1 MRGLPSTQSMTKL
14 VLISRDFDLSHL
26 VPSILRAAPEL
37 EVTLH
42 GHDDAGDAEIAV
54 CWNPPHGAIAALPQL
69 RLVHSIAAGVDN
81 ILTDPSLPRVPVC
94 RVVDPQHAR
103 GMSEFVTWGVLHFHR
118 QLDRVIL
125 NQREERWF
133 RPAQQDPST
142 CSVGVMGL
150 GEIGSRV
157 ATDLHR
163 LGFSVRGWARRAR
176 ALQGVETF
184 EGSQGLEPFLQGT
197 DILVC
202 LLPLTVETRGI
213 LNARTFNTLRPGAK
227 LIHVGRGEHLVPE
240 DLLRALNEERIGGAI
255 VDVFPNEPLPRGDA
269 FWQAKNMIVTP
280 HMASVASAD
289 TIGLQVAENVRR
301 LVNGEALHNAVDVTR
316 GY

>member
-1 MRGLPSTQSMTKL
+1 MTKL
-14 VLISRDFDLSHL
+14 VLISRDYDMSHL

-37 EVTLH
+37 DVAMH
-42 GHDDAGDAEIAV
+42 GSRDAVDADVAV
-54 CWNPPHGAIAALPQL
+54 CWNPPEGAVAALPRL

-81 ILTDPSLPRVPVC
+81 ILCDPSLPRVPLC

-118 QLDRVIL
+118 QLDRVMA
-125 NQREERWF
+125 NQRSGVWLRYE
-133 RPAQQDPST
+133 QQDPST

-157 ATDLHR
+157 AADLRR

-176 ALQGVETF
+176 ELPGIATFAGAQALETF
-184 EGSQGLEPFLQGT
+184 LRGT

-202 LLPLTVETRGI
+202 LLPLTDETRGI
-213 LNARTFNTLRPGAK
+213 LGARTLEALPRGAK
-227 LIHVGRGEHLVPE
+227 LIHVGRGEHLVPR
-240 DLLRALNEERIGGAI
+240 DLLNALKEEHLAGAI
-255 VDVFPNEPLPRGDA
+255 VDVFPNEPLPAGDP
-269 FWQAKNMIVTP
+269 FWRAPNMIVTP
-280 HMASVASAD
+280 HMASVASSE
-289 TIGLQVAENVRR
+289 TIGLQVAQNVRR
-301 LVNGEALHNAVDVTR
+301 LVNGEPLLNVVDVAR